1 VTEAEMIQRWI
12 AAADE
17 VALLFAH
24 EPDEKVDARL
34 GEMRQRIIDQFLL
47 LFPSVEPETMAAGVD
62 TIIDAVQNRR
72 REIEAGGISNG
83 GRQ

>member
-1 VTEAEMIQRWI
+1 MTEAEMVERWI

-17 VALLFAH
+17 VALLFAY
-24 EPDEKVDARL
+24 EPDEKVDAKL
-34 GEMRQRIIDQFLL
+34 EEMRQRIVDQFLV

-72 REIEAGGISNG
+72 REIEAGGLPNT